1 MTREFR
7 MIQKENMTII
17 GATRGFGR
25 WIAEH
30 LNNDFNI
37 TITSPDETS
46 LREVA
51 AELNVDFNTDNI
63 EAVQNSDI
71 VIFCVPIEH
80 MVETI
85 RQVAPHAPEGSLLMD
100 VCSVKTEAAKA
111 LNEYAP
117 ENVEILPCHPMFGPR
132 VPSIKRQIIVLTP
145 IENRANTWLDR
156 VKKYLIESECE
167 IVITTPQEHDKYM
180 SIVQGLTHFSFIT
193 LASTMRKLN
202 INVKRSRSFSSPVY
216 SIMLDMVSRIVYQN
230 PYLYYSIQKNNKETE
245 YARKTL
251 INEGIYL
258 SKLIEDGKE
267 EAFVKNIM
275 ESSSHMDEREEALI
289 RSDRAIG
296 MLSEKANVLT
306 KLIGSEVGLK
316 DLYSEKIHVGIVK
329 NVTAKCVTLK
339 SNDEITLKISNVDI
353 LSEKEV
359 FEWKK
364 DNLELEN
371 FDLTVQLP
379 SGCDEKFL
387 IKMFENIEPV
397 IDVKITN
404 ITQINDS
411 LMNFTF
417 RYSLFNKEDKD
428 YVEEYVKGIG
438 GRMKSDI

>member
-1 MTREFR
+1 
-7 MIQKENMTII
+7 MIEKDNMTII

-37 TITSPDETS
+37 TITSPDEAS

-51 AELNVDFNTDNI
+51 EELNVDYNTDNV
-63 EAVQNSDI
+63 EAVQNADI
-71 VIFCVPIEH
+71 VIFCVPIEY

-100 VCSVKTEAAKA
+100 VCSIKTEAAEA
-111 LNEYAP
+111 LMEYAP

-156 VKKYLIESECE
+156 VKNYLIKSECE
-167 IVITTPQEHDKYM
+167 IVMTTPQEHDKYM

-193 LASTMRKLN
+193 LASTIRKLN

-216 SIMLDMVSRIVYQN
+216 SLMLDMVSRVVYQN
-230 PYLYYSIQKNNKETE
+230 PYLYYSIQKNNKETSS
-245 YARKTL
+245 ARKTL

-267 EAFVKNIM
+267 EDFVKNIIK
-275 ESSSHMDEREEALI
+275 SSNHMDERKEALI

-296 MLSEKANVLT
+296 MLSQKANILT
-306 KLIGSEVGLK
+306 KSIGKEVGLK
-316 DLYSEKIHVGIVK
+316 DLYSGNTHVGVVK

-339 SNDEITLKISNVDI
+339 NDEEIQLKISNVDI
-353 LSEKEV
+353 LSKKEV

-364 DNLELEN
+364 NNMELKN
-371 FDLTVQLP
+371 FDLTAQLP
-379 SGCDEKFL
+379 SGCDEKYL

-397 IDVKITN
+397 IGVEITN
-404 ITQINDS
+404 IAQIDDS

-417 RYSLFNKEDKD
+417 KYSVFNKEDKI
-428 YVEEYVKGIG
+428 YVEEYVRGIG
-438 GRMKSDI
+438 WRFECDV

>member
-1 MTREFR
+1 
-7 MIQKENMTII
+7 MIEKDNITII

-37 TITSPDETS
+37 TITSPDEAS

-51 AELNVDFNTDNI
+51 EELNVDYNTDNI
-63 EAVQNSDI
+63 EAVQNADI
-71 VIFCVPIEH
+71 VIFCVPIEY

-100 VCSVKTEAAKA
+100 VCSIKTEAAEA
-111 LNEYAP
+111 LMEYAP

-156 VKKYLIESECE
+156 VKNYLIKSECE
-167 IVITTPQEHDKYM
+167 IVMTTPQEHDKYM

-193 LASTMRKLN
+193 LASTIRKLN

-216 SIMLDMVSRIVYQN
+216 SLMLDMVSRVVYQN
-230 PYLYYSIQKNNKETE
+230 PYLYYSIQKNNKETSS
-245 YARKTL
+245 ARKTL

-267 EAFVKNIM
+267 EDFVKNIIK
-275 ESSSHMDEREEALI
+275 SSNHMDERKEALI

-296 MLSEKANVLT
+296 MLSQKANILT
-306 KLIGSEVGLK
+306 KSIGKEVGLK
-316 DLYSEKIHVGIVK
+316 DLYSGNTHVGVVK

-339 SNDEITLKISNVDI
+339 NDEEIQLKISNVDI
-353 LSEKEV
+353 LSKKEV

-364 DNLELEN
+364 NNMELKN
-371 FDLTVQLP
+371 FDLTAQLP
-379 SGCDEKFL
+379 SGCDEKYL

-397 IDVKITN
+397 IGVEITN
-404 ITQINDS
+404 IAQIDDS

-417 RYSLFNKEDKD
+417 KYSVFNKEDKI
-428 YVEEYVKGIG
+428 YVEEYVRGIG
-438 GRMKSDI
+438 WRFECDV

>member
-1 MTREFR
+1 MRRFK
-7 MIQKENMTII
+7 MIEKDNMTII

-37 TITSPDETS
+37 TITSPDEAS

-51 AELNVDFNTDNI
+51 HKLDVDYNTDNV
-63 EAVQNSDI
+63 EAVKNADI
-71 VIFCVPIEH
+71 VIFCVPIEY

-100 VCSVKTEAAKA
+100 VCSVKTEAAEA
-111 LNEYAP
+111 LMEYAP

-156 VKKYLIESECE
+156 VKNYLVKSECE

-193 LASTMRKLN
+193 LASTIRKLN

-216 SIMLDMVSRIVYQN
+216 SLMLDMVSRIVYQN
-230 PYLYYSIQKNNKETE
+230 PYLYYSIQKNNKETS
-245 YARKTL
+245 YARETL
-251 INEGIYL
+251 LKEGMYL

-267 EAFVKNIM
+267 EDFVKNIM

-296 MLSEKANVLT
+296 MLSQKANVLT
-306 KLIGSEVGLK
+306 KSIGKEVGLK
-316 DLYSEKIHVGIVK
+316 DLYSGNTHVGVVK
-329 NVTAKCVTLK
+329 NVTAKCVTLT
-339 SNDEITLKISNVDI
+339 SNEEITLKISNVDI

-364 DNLELEN
+364 DNLELEK

-379 SGCDEKFL
+379 SGCGEKYL
-387 IKMFENIEPV
+387 IRMFENIEPV
-397 IDVKITN
+397 INVEITD
-404 ITQINDS
+404 ITQIDDS
-411 LMNFTF
+411 MMSFTF
-417 RYSLFNKEDKD
+417 RYFIFHKEDRN
-428 YVEEYVKGIG
+428 YVEEYAKGIG
-438 GRMKSDI
+438 WNIIEK